1 MIQQQQVQGR
11 KKKKMT
17 RLEKELMK
25 KNLNKEPRQW
35 NYEQTNV
42 NLKDYPEFK
51 QLVNNYQ
58 VNQPQNLFQMQQMQ
72 NQIRQQN
79 QDVKGKMMNMNEVR
93 SNPDNSEEGNR
104 LVEENNLYWINM
116 QQFTNLNPNNKTLK
130 MKKAKS
136 AVKRNDYEV
145 RKDFLN
151 KK

>member
-1 MIQQQQVQGR
+1 
-11 KKKKMT
+11 
-17 RLEKELMK
+17 
-25 KNLNKEPRQW
+25 
-35 NYEQTNV
+35 
-42 NLKDYPEFK
+42 
-51 QLVNNYQ
+51 
-58 VNQPQNLFQMQQMQ
+58 
-72 NQIRQQN
+72 
-79 QDVKGKMMNMNEVR
+79 MNMNEVR

-116 QQFTNLNPNNKTLK
+116 QQFTNQNPNTQTLK